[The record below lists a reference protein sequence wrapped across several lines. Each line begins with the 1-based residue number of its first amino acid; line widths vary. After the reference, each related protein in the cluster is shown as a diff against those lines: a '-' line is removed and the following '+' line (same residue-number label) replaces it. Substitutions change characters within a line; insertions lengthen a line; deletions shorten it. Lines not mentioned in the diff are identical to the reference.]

1 MSTKKDKHLVEE
13 LEKLIESVGINLD
26 RDPEQM

>member
-1 MSTKKDKHLVEE
+1 MFTKKENNFVKGLVRWT
-13 LEKLIESVGINLD
+13 KSIGINLD